1 MRSRLL
7 FILGVVLFGAVI
19 ASTRYYE
26 IDQPLIRYFR
36 GPEINP
42 ATLHLRGEFVESN
55 LGSAQEPD
63 GSITLRM
70 IAQQYLF
77 VPQCVVVPA
86 GVPVHLRITSADAVH
101 RLTISA
107 TTYNIEVVPGA
118 VRTATLEFA
127 QPGKYAAACQE
138 FCGPG
143 HYAMRG
149 DFEILATD
157 QFRQLKPD
165 ERGTCTPSIEPP
177 QRIPSEVAWTEQTI
191 ATATGGDAFR
201 GLLLSRRC
209 EHCHGREG
217 FSSDITTPNLAGL
230 DRLSVWKELQ
240 DFRTRKRNSPMMQMI
255 AAPLSAKDDADL
267 AAYYYMLPIT
277 PDPQDNRMFPGR
289 PPGADVVN
297 RASHLVTL
305 GDGSRGIPACQAC
318 HGPAG
323 FVRGAPV
330 LATQNSGYILG
341 QLEAFSSGARLNDIN
356 MPMRSIAKQLTEDE
370 KRALADYYGAGLGTL
385 PAGAAQHR

>member
-7 FILGVVLFGAVI
+7 FILGVVLFGVVI

-36 GPEINP
+36 GPGIDP

-63 GSITLRM
+63 GSVTLRM
-70 IAQQYLF
+70 IAQQYVF
-77 VPQCVVVPA
+77 VPQCVLVPA
-86 GVPVHLRITSADAVH
+86 SVPVHLRITSADAVH
-101 RLTISA
+101 RLTIPG
-107 TTYNIEVVPGA
+107 TQYNIEVVPGA
-118 VRTATLEFA
+118 VRETTLDFS
-127 QPGKYAAACQE
+127 QPGKYTASCQE

-149 DFEILATD
+149 DFEVVPKD
-157 QFRQLKPD
+157 DFRQLQADK
-165 ERGTCTPSIEPP
+165 RANCGGSIRSPS
-177 QRIPSEVAWTEQTI
+177 RIPSEVGWTEQTI

-240 DFRTRKRNSPMMQMI
+240 DFRTGKRDSPMMQMI
-255 AAPLSAKDDADL
+255 ASPLSPKDDADL

-277 PDPQDNRMFPGR
+277 PDPQDNRMFPSR
-289 PPGADVVN
+289 SPAADIVD

-305 GDGSRGIPACQAC
+305 GDGSRGIPPCQAC

-330 LATQNSGYILG
+330 LAPQNSAYILG
-341 QLEAFSSGARLNDIN
+341 QLEAFGSGVRSNDIN
-356 MPMRSIAKQLTEDE
+356 LPMRSIASRLTEDE
-370 KRALADYYGAGLGTL
+370 KRALADYYGAGFGAL
-385 PAGAAQHR
+385 PAGSAPHH